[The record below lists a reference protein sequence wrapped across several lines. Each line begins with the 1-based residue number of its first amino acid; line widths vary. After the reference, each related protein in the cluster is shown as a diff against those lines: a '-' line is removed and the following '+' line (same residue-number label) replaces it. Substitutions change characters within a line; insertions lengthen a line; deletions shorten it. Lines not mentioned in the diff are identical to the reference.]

1 VDSQT
6 EGGNTL
12 NDLLGNHVR
21 VRGRVNGSSSVIA
34 TRIEQ
39 RSADTDV
46 DLQGPVQSISGQDLT
61 ILGVAIDTSTINN
74 NNFDGLNDQVIGRA
88 AFFNV
93 VKVDT
98 LVKVKG
104 RLDGV
109 GVTWR
114 EAELED

>member
-1 VDSQT
+1 
-6 EGGNTL
+6 
-12 NDLLGNHVR
+12 
-21 VRGRVNGSSSVIA
+21 
-34 TRIEQ
+34 
-39 RSADTDV
+39 V
-46 DLQGPVQSISGQDLT
+46 DLQGPVQSISGQVLT
-61 ILGVAIDTSTINN
+61 ILGVTVDTSTISND
-74 NNFDGLNDQVIGRA
+74 NFEGLNDQVIDRP

-93 VKVDT
+93 VKEGT